1 MFVYHHGSTTMILL
15 LYVDDIILTG
25 SSSYVLHN
33 FISVLS
39 HQFAMKDLGD
49 LYYFW
54 GVQVARNSQGI
65 FLSQQKY
72 IHDLIRKFHM
82 HAAKPVR
89 TLSLSRTS
97 LTLTNEK
104 LLADPTEYRSMV
116 GALQYV
122 TMTRPD
128 IAYVV
133 HVVSQYMHAPRTTYL
148 HAVKHI
154 FRYLQGTLS
163 FGLQLRSSSTPSV
176 IVAYLNANWVSCK
189 DSCRSMTGYAV
200 FFDPNL
206 IS

>member
-82 HAAKPVR
+82 HTAKPVC
-89 TLSLSRTS
+89 TPSLSRIS
-97 LTLTNEK
+97 LTFTDGE
-104 LLADPTEYRSMV
+104 LLADPIEYRSIV
-116 GALQYV
+116 GALQYL

-128 IAYVV
+128 IAYAV
-133 HVVSQYMHAPRTTYL
+133 HVVSQYMHARGTTHL

-154 FRYLQGTLS
+154 FRYL
-163 FGLQLRSSSTPSV
+163 
-176 IVAYLNANWVSCK
+176 
-189 DSCRSMTGYAV
+189 
-200 FFDPNL
+200 
-206 IS
+206 